1 MAVATRLVDHVHD
14 GIGLESLLAFEP
26 DAGPRP
32 AVIIFHSFVGRGD
45 NEAAAALRLAE
56 MGYVGVAADLYGKG
70 VRGATPE
77 ESAALMKPFMDDR
90 ALLRRRMHHILE
102 TVRGLAEVDAARIA
116 AIGFCF
122 GGLCALDLA
131 RSGADL
137 RGIASFHGLLTP
149 LPAAL
154 AGSAIRSKLLV
165 FHGWDDPLA
174 PPADFVAL
182 GRELTAAGADWQAHA
197 YGGTMHSFTNPKA
210 AMPDAGFLYSPVAT
224 ARAWRSLDAFLEEIF
239 P

>member
-1 MAVATRLVDHVHD
+1 MAVATHLVDHVHD

-32 AVIIFHSFVGRGD
+32 AVIIFHSFVGRSD

-102 TVRGLAEVDAARIA
+102 TVRGLAEVDSTRIA

-131 RSGADL
+131 RSGADIC
-137 RGIASFHGLLTP
+137 GVASFHGLLTQP
-149 LPAAL
+149 PAAL
-154 AGSAIRSKLLV
+154 ADNAIRAKLLV

-174 PPADFVAL
+174 PSADMVAL
-182 GRELTAAGADWQAHA
+182 GQELSAAGADWQVHA

-210 AMPDAGFLYSPVAT
+210 AAAESGFLYNPAAT
-224 ARAWRSLDAFLEEIF
+224 ARAWRSLEAYLNEIF
-239 P
+239 A